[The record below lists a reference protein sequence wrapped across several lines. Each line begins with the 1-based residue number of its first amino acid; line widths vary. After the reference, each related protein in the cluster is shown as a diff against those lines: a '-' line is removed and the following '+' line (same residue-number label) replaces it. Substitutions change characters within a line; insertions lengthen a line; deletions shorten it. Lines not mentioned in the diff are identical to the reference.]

1 MTAYTP
7 TTIEQKVTA
16 LGYSPLTSSMLL
28 DLIREYI
35 TPDRN
40 RWDVLDGII
49 AVIGNKP
56 QDFGDEFVARVHEA
70 LSYTRED
77 GGSIFDCDKE
87 M

>member
-40 RWDVLDGII
+40 RWDVLDGIK
-49 AVIGNKP
+49 AVIDRKP
-56 QDFGDEFVARVHEA
+56 QDFGTQFEERVQEA
-70 LSYTRED
+70 LSYTPD
-77 GGSIFDCDKE
+77 PFAPY
-87 M
+87 

>member
-28 DLIREYI
+28 DLIRECI

-40 RWDVLDGII
+40 RWDVLDGIK

-56 QDFGDEFVARVHEA
+56 QDFGDEFAARVHEA

-77 GGSIFDCDKE
+77 GGCIFDCDKE